1 MKDFMKNRNLRIQE
15 IKEEME
21 YLKLKIAN
29 LERELQYLQSL
40 NNTEYSPKYWPPN
53 PYQPERIDPPYYI
66 GDPPPGPYNPNYV
79 GDPPYNP
86 NGPFYVGDPITHS
99 EPNTRIVSSPNSV
112 DPDSEEYRRK
122 YGAKCE
128 TKVI

>member
-1 MKDFMKNRNLRIQE
+1 MRGLEMTKSHRIQE
-15 IKEEME
+15 IKEEIE
-21 YLKLKIAN
+21 YLQLKIAN
-29 LERELQYLQSL
+29 LERELQYLRSL
-40 NNTEYSPKYWPPN
+40 NNIEYSPKYWPPN
-53 PYQPERIDPPYYI
+53 PYSHRYDPPYYI
-66 GDPPPGPYNPNYV
+66 GDPLPGPYDPNYV

-122 YGAKCE
+122 Y
-128 TKVI
+128 TTRS